1 MIYLDNAATTLHKPP
16 QVIDAVARA
25 MGSFGN
31 SARGTHE
38 GALTASRTI
47 YNTRCKLAALFGC
60 PRPDHVAFTA
70 NSTEALNIAIHG
82 LARAGDH
89 VLSTDLEHNSVLRPL
104 YRLRDERG
112 VALDFVPAD
121 RQGRIDYAD
130 LERLLR
136 PETRAIVCTHA
147 SNLTGDA
154 VDLARVGALAHAHG
168 VLLVVD
174 ASQSAG
180 VLPIDM
186 ERMHIDVLCFTG
198 HKSLMGPQGTGGLC
212 LRGDPDILPWKV
224 GGTGVQ
230 TFSERQPEQLPVR
243 LEAGT
248 LNGHGIAGLDAALDF
263 IAVTGMETIRAH
275 ETALMRRFYEGVR
288 DIPGVTVYGDFT
300 HERTAVV
307 ALNIADLDSGEVADA
322 LAEDYGIA
330 TRSGAHCA
338 PRLHRALGTE
348 GVRHRLVQHRGGDR
362 RGHPRGGG
370 AGAMRERKTWLVVTF
385 HTTAA
390 AIGME
395 KLCAARGLAG
405 RLIPVPRALTADCGM
420 AWRAEIDRRTA
431 LEALAAGEGLEVEGF
446 YELTL

>member
-1 MIYLDNAATTLHKPP
+1 MIYLDNAATSLRRPEG
-16 QVIDAVARA
+16 VVRAVSEALCSLGNVGRGASESALSAARVVYGA
-25 MGSFGN
+25 REKLCAFFG
-31 SARGTHE
+31 
-38 GALTASRTI
+38 GADPSRV
-47 YNTRCKLAALFGC
+47 C
-60 PRPDHVAFTA
+60 FTQ
-70 NSTEALNIAIHG
+70 NSTEALNTAIFG
-82 LARAGDH
+82 LLRPGDH
-89 VLSTDLEHNSVLRPL
+89 VISTDLEHNSVLRPL

-263 IAVTGMETIRAH
+263 ITATGMEAIRAH

-348 GVRHRLVQHRGGDR
+348 GQGAVRFSFGWYNTEEETD
-362 RGHPRGGG
+362 
-370 AGAMRERKTWLVVTF
+370 
-385 HTTAA
+385 A
-390 AIGME
+390 AIRAVE
-395 KLCAARGLAG
+395 ELAR
-405 RLIPVPRALTADCGM
+405 
-420 AWRAEIDRRTA
+420 
-431 LEALAAGEGLEVEGF
+431 
-446 YELTL
+446 